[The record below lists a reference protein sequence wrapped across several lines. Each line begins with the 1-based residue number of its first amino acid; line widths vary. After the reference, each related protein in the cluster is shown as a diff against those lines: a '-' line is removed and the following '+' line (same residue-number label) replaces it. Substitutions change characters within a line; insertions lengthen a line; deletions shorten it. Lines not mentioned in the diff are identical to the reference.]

1 MTIGRA
7 PYNNKEEMWHTFT
20 WGYEGSK
27 GLVFINQPRIRVC
40 LTSHSVVVVV
50 MPFSEARK
58 PGNGLAFSGWVWLG
72 LPCKPSCEAGLCL
85 VYCRA
90 PEQFTYGH
98 LRPVRL
104 LLGHI
109 FQGQQP

>member
-40 LTSHSVVVVV
+40 LTSHSVVVVGKRYA
-50 MPFSEARK
+50 MMIYK
-58 PGNGLAFSGWVWLG
+58 TCWMLN
-72 LPCKPSCEAGLCL
+72 
-85 VYCRA
+85 
-90 PEQFTYGH
+90 
-98 LRPVRL
+98 
-104 LLGHI
+104 
-109 FQGQQP
+109 